1 MNGGIKVVS
10 ENRQARFLYEIQET
24 YEAGIQLTGTEIKSV
39 RAGRANLRDGYAIV
53 RNREV
58 WLLNVHIA
66 PFQGSGQYFN
76 HEPRR
81 TRKLLL
87 HRREIDKLSGKIQQ
101 KGFTLVPVKLY
112 LARGLAKVSLGLAK
126 GKKKYDKRE
135 TIKQREAEKE
145 MQRVVKRF

>member
-1 MNGGIKVVS
+1 MNGGITVVS

-39 RAGRANLRDGYAIV
+39 RAGRANLRDGYAII

>member
-1 MNGGIKVVS
+1 MNGGVTVVS

-39 RAGRANLRDGYAIV
+39 RAGRANLRDGYAII

>member
-39 RAGRANLRDGYAIV
+39 RAGRTNLRDGYAIV

-87 HRREIDKLSGKIQQ
+87 HRREIDKLYGQLQQ